1 MNFKKSKKRFII
13 YFVIMKSKIF
23 QKLIIF
29 IFLITFL
36 KEKLDAKVLIIG
48 VYDNP
53 PKVYLKNHKPQGI
66 FIDIIE
72 YIAKKEKW
80 EIKYKTGSWEE
91 CLNMLENEQIDIML
105 DVAYSGEREKKF
117 DFNRISIISS
127 WIQLFVSEECYK
139 SFNEVENKKLAV
151 IKASI
156 QEEFFGKLSEN
167 NKLNLELIKVSS
179 YEEAINAVKLK
190 RADAAVLSRFY
201 AFRVANHKLKP
212 TPFIYAFTTLHFASK
227 KDKNREILLTIDK
240 YMSEALNKPDSFYY
254 KTLEK
259 YLQRATPYF
268 VPSYI
273 IWIIISLIFAILFFV
288 IITFILIRIL
298 KIKTIEITKS
308 NSMLKKNIKRLL
320 DNESRLKLTIK
331 DKEKLYQELN
341 HRVKNNMN
349 IICSLIAL
357 KSSNLSNVEI
367 KDFARDIENK
377 IFSMALVHQLLYKSE
392 NLSFIDIKEYIELF
406 VERVKYFYSDSNKNV
421 TFKNEVESIK
431 IPIDIAIPL
440 GIVINELIS
449 NCYKHA
455 FPENYNGEIN
465 IKIFGKNKEK
475 ISITFSDNGVGKQK
489 DIEEK
494 RSLGLNIVF
503 EIVEK
508 QLHGKIRYH
517 VKNGVT
523 YFIEMPVNL
532 YDKRI

>member
-1 MNFKKSKKRFII
+1 MKNI
-13 YFVIMKSKIF
+13 YFLKIF
-23 QKLIIF
+23 FYIF
-29 IFLITFL
+29 ISSYYSFLL
-36 KEKLDAKVLIIG
+36 QNKLNAKTLEVG
-48 VYDNP
+48 VYENP
-53 PKVYLKNHKPQGI
+53 PKVYIKNHKPQGI

-80 EIKYKTGSWEE
+80 KIQYRTGSWEE
-91 CLNMLENEQIDIML
+91 CLNMLENEQIDIMM
-105 DVAYSGEREKKF
+105 DVAYSKEREKKF
-117 DFNRISIISS
+117 DFNSISIISS
-127 WIQLFVSEECYK
+127 WIQIFVSEECYK
-139 SFNEVENKKLAV
+139 SFNGLDNKKLAV

-156 QEEFFGKLSEN
+156 QEEFFDKLSEN
-167 NKLNLELIKVSS
+167 NKLNLELIKVSD

-190 RADAAVLSRFY
+190 IADAAVLSRFY
-201 AFRVANHKLKP
+201 AFRVANDKLKP
-212 TPFIYAFTTLHFASK
+212 TPFIYAFTTLHFAAK

-240 YMSEALNKPDSFYY
+240 YMSEALNKPNSFYY

-268 VPSYI
+268 IPPYI
-273 IWIIISLIFAILFFV
+273 IWIIFSLIFTILFFA
-288 IITFILIRIL
+288 IITFILIRVL

-308 NSMLKKNIKRLL
+308 NSMLKKNIKKLL
-320 DNESRLKLTIK
+320 ENELILKSTIR

-357 KSSNLSNVEI
+357 KSSKLDNIEVKN
-367 KDFARDIENK
+367 FARDIENK

-406 VERVKYFYSDSNKNV
+406 VDRIKYFYSDCNKNV
-421 TFKNEVESIK
+421 TFKTEVESIK

-455 FPENYNGEIN
+455 FPDNYNGEIN

-508 QLHGKIRYH
+508 QLHGKISYQ

-523 YFIEMPVNL
+523 YFIEVPINL